1 MATRRRIKLD
11 AVAEA
16 QLAALAEEAEIGYA
30 PEQVRSPRRGRPQTG
45 DGLPRVIQFRVEDA
59 LFEELLERARQED
72 TGISAIAR
80 QALASYLHAEPQPLS
95 QAADEAALA
104 LVSGGSQ
111 ALSLGEYIAQAY
123 KGRDFAALADAPVDA
138 LEGLSKGD
146 AEALQK
152 AFNIKTIRQLAES
165 KFVLRAQA
173 VVRDALRQR
182 GDSETGTRQESRFGS
197 TVTAPNARRST

>member
-1 MATRRRIKLD
+1 MATHRSIKLD
-11 AVAEA
+11 AIAEA

-30 PEQVRSPRRGRPQTG
+30 PEQVRSPRRGRPLTG
-45 DGLPRVIQFRVEDA
+45 DGLPRVIQFRVEEA
-59 LFEELLERARQED
+59 LFEEVLQRARQEG

-80 QALASYLHAEPQPLS
+80 RALDSYLHAEPQPLPH
-95 QAADEAALA
+95 AADEAALA
-104 LVSGGSQ
+104 LVPGGSQ
-111 ALSLGEYIAQAY
+111 ARSLGEHIAQAY
-123 KGRDFAALADAPVDA
+123 KGKDFATLADAPVDA

-173 VVRDALRQR
+173 IVRDALGQR
-182 GDSETGTRQESRFGS
+182 GDSARDHGKNHGPTRS
-197 TVTAPNARRST
+197 